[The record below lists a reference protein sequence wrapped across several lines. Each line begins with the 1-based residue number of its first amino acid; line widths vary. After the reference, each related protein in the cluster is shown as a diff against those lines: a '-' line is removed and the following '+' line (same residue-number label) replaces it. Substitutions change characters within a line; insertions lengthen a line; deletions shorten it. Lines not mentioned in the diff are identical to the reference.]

1 VDYWQPSLLAVRGHL
16 GDFFKGLQKEWW
28 IYGNP
33 KSPAKIGSP
42 LHDYRLLAWWA
53 WHYRASGVG
62 FWSYSDTNGS
72 SAWDDI
78 DGRRPDW
85 AVVYESDKGVVSS
98 RRWEAFREGLEDYAL
113 LVAPSTVTAQQSI
126 RAAGKVNFDQWETAD
141 IASARLLL
149 LNDLLKP
156 SSDRTSGR

>member
-1 VDYWQPSLLAVRGHL
+1 
-16 GDFFKGLQKEWW
+16 
-28 IYGNP
+28 
-33 KSPAKIGSP
+33 
-42 LHDYRLLAWWA
+42 
-53 WHYRASGVG
+53 VG

-113 LVAPSTVTAQQSI
+113 LVAPSTVTAQQGI

-141 IASARLLL
+141 IESARLLL